1 MCNRTDTIEDK
12 TRFIRDQ
19 KIIQRIFVKGDHL
32 GFGCKRIQDKR
43 TVWMNRVQSQEG
55 IRSIQSAAE
64 HIILNQGFKMQVR
77 WALSRIGGNQPTGVM
92 PLKRSEEIE
101 IEFRAAGSDVLHRVD
116 DVTVFITPRG

>member
-32 GFGCKRIQDKR
+32 GFGCKLIQDKR
-43 TVWMNRVQSQEG
+43 AVWMNRVQSQEG

-101 IEFRAAGSDVLHRVD
+101 IEFRAAGSDVLHRIYNVM
-116 DVTVFITPRG
+116 VFITTRG